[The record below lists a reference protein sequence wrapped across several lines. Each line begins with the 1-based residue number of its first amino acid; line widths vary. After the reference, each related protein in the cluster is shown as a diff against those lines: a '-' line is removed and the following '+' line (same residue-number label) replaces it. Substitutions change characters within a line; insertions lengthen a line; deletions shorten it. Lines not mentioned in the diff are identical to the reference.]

1 MWIRSRCT
9 SLVVDNNVVPG
20 DALWV
25 KEADVGR
32 VEGTDQVDPGA
43 DVRLLVDPANIW
55 THLDSTGR
63 SEEKEAVGYT
73 IRGKYSTEKGA

>member
-1 MWIRSRCT
+1 MNADPTDPDPHHWSI
-9 SLVVDNNVVPG
+9 DNNVVPG

-25 KEADVGR
+25 EEADVGR

-55 THLDSTGR
+55 THLDSNSRQETKVYRRKR
-63 SEEKEAVGYT
+63 SRRLLYQG
-73 IRGKYSTEKGA
+73 